1 MISQR
6 IRQARTVCGF
16 SQDEVV
22 QALSQRGVAL
32 TKAAL
37 SKYERGTSVP
47 RATLLNH
54 LGAVLNVAPEY
65 FLHETQVNVVWLAFR
80 IRASATAGARERE
93 RFQAIARERVEAYL
107 NLHETLVPEKP
118 HCFPPREKV
127 SSPTEAEQAAE
138 HLRLVW
144 QLGDRPVASMTETI
158 EDHDGIVVELA
169 GAGEAVDGL
178 AGIANDCHPVVAVDP
193 GVPDDRKRFTLAH
206 ELGHLL
212 MDTASVQTPKDI
224 ERLANRF
231 ASAFIVPASVARREL
246 GAKRP
251 RLSLDELELLK
262 TKHGLSMQAWLY
274 RARDCAIIDEAHFN
288 TLFDRLTRAHG
299 RRTEPVEFRGRERP
313 VRFRQMVLRALA
325 EGIVD
330 RAQARRWC
338 PELAIPAPATTAMAA
353 ATLRHMPAEQRD
365 ALLAAVAEDA
375 AETYRTDPALRGFD
389 APELLEGEKS

>member
-16 SQDEVV
+16 SQDAVV
-22 QALSQRGVAL
+22 TALSKRGVAL

-37 SKYERGTSVP
+37 SKYERGASVP

-65 FLHETQVNVVWLAFR
+65 FLRETQVNVAWLAFR
-80 IRASATAGARERE
+80 IRATAGARERE
-93 RFQAIARERVEAYL
+93 RFQATARERVEAYL
-107 NLHETLVPEKP
+107 NLRETLVPEKP

-127 SSPTEAEQAAE
+127 SSPAEAEQAAE
-138 HLRLVW
+138 HLRQVW
-144 QLGDRPVASMTETI
+144 QLGDRPVESMTETI

-178 AGIANDCHPVVAVDP
+178 AGIANDWHPVVAVDP

-212 MDTASVQTPKDI
+212 MDTASAQTPKDG

-231 ASAFIVPASVARREL
+231 ASAFLVPASVARREL

-274 RARDCAIIDEAHFN
+274 RARDCGIIDEAHFN
-288 TLFDRLTRAHG
+288 TLFDRLTRAYG
-299 RRTEPVEFRGRERP
+299 RRTEPVEFKGRERP
-313 VRFRQMVLRALA
+313 LRFRQMVLRALA

-330 RAQARRWC
+330 RTQARRWC
-338 PELAIPAPATTAMAA
+338 PELGFPAPATTPMTA
-353 ATLRHMPAEQRD
+353 ATLRQLPAEQRD

-375 AETYRTDPALRGFD
+375 AETYRTDPALNGFD
-389 APELLEGEKS
+389 APELLERNEP